1 MGKEINYNMG
11 KIISEMASKP
21 LRSKQDAILLLLYT
35 IRMFD
40 VDEFL
45 PENEKVRVNISINKM
60 NRIFY
65 ILDNKIFSMQFPF
78 CLEIKDEKL
87 IRVYD
92 VGTGID
98 ITPVVISKLIG
109 LFEKSN
115 LGDFTLDSFF
125 DEVMYSESDLQNVK
139 VEQIWQIVK
148 HISTYDLGYIRYD
161 YDEEHHK
168 ELLHPLY
175 HLDVCLDTAATYKI
189 GLKKS
194 ITQDEF
200 KDILDITT
208 NCVFL
213 QM

>member
-45 PENEKVRVNISINKM
+45 PENEKVRVN
-60 NRIFY
+60 
-65 ILDNKIFSMQFPF
+65 
-78 CLEIKDEKL
+78 
-87 IRVYD
+87 
-92 VGTGID
+92 
-98 ITPVVISKLIG
+98 
-109 LFEKSN
+109 
-115 LGDFTLDSFF
+115 
-125 DEVMYSESDLQNVK
+125 
-139 VEQIWQIVK
+139 
-148 HISTYDLGYIRYD
+148 ISTYDLGYIRYD